1 MKNFNC
7 FKKINFLNRIIA
19 KNNLKKIK
27 YNFKS
32 IHKKFKIPNTKKKQ
46 QRYPITK

>member
-27 YNFKS
+27 YYLNQFIKNL
-32 IHKKFKIPNTKKKQ
+32 K
-46 QRYPITK
+46 